1 MSNLNRHI
9 RRCVL
14 KPVHTTVALC
24 NQSAS
29 SASTNSPETTAS
41 SSESPANTQPLG
53 AQVNMDHGPSSS
65 NTSCSSRSSRHSVPT
80 NGSQPKQTGQKRRRR
95 APSPSRW
102 IPPSLLSFNLSP
114 PEAQKATPVPL
125 PPVKRNPHKGEER
138 DSWDENVASSPYHP
152 CGWKDVLPGPGFGL
166 GLGLGGKDVRN
177 LNLGGN
183 GGFMLGRVL
192 VF

>member
-24 NQSAS
+24 NQSVS
-29 SASTNSPETTAS
+29 SASANSPTATVS
-41 SSESPANTQPLG
+41 SSGSPDNAQPTD
-53 AQVNMDHGPSSS
+53 AHANMDHASSSS
-65 NTSCSSRSSRHSVPT
+65 NTSSSTRPSRQSAPPPT
-80 NGSQPKQTGQKRRRR
+80 SQPRQPGQKRRRR

-125 PPVKRNPHKGEER
+125 PPVKRNLHKGEER
-138 DSWDENVASSPYHP
+138 DSWDENVASTPYHP

>member
-1 MSNLNRHI
+1 
-9 RRCVL
+9 
-14 KPVHTTVALC
+14 
-24 NQSAS
+24 
-29 SASTNSPETTAS
+29 
-41 SSESPANTQPLG
+41 
-53 AQVNMDHGPSSS
+53 
-65 NTSCSSRSSRHSVPT
+65 
-80 NGSQPKQTGQKRRRR
+80 
-95 APSPSRW
+95 
-102 IPPSLLSFNLSP
+102 
-114 PEAQKATPVPL
+114 
-125 PPVKRNPHKGEER
+125 VKRNLHKGEER

>member
-53 AQVNMDHGPSSS
+53 TQVNMDHGPSSS

-125 PPVKRNPHKGEER
+125 PPVKRNPHKGERETR
-138 DSWDENVASSPYHP
+138 GMKTWLHPRIIHVAGRTCFP
-152 CGWKDVLPGPGFGL
+152 VL
-166 GLGLGGKDVRN
+166 GLDLDWAWEGKTSEI
-177 LNLGGN
+177 
-183 GGFMLGRVL
+183 
-192 VF
+192 